1 MKIRTKILICYI
13 SAFTVTIILIG
24 YFMFNIITN
33 YIVKNTVNNL
43 IDSLNREIYLAED
56 NITDPEILLREYA
69 DNIALNLSG
78 NNIFVKLYDNKTLI
92 SHLEND
98 LDNLNNR
105 SKNNKIDVV
114 VENALNGSKVYK
126 VDRNVL
132 YLALP
137 IKFGNEII
145 GAVEYIYPLKNE
157 LMNIN
162 FIKMIFE
169 VFGLVSVIIIFLVS
183 FYISR
188 IITKPIKR
196 LDSAAENFSDGNFE
210 IIPIITKDEI
220 GNLTRT
226 FNQMAKIISKQIRD
240 IAIEKNKLNSV
251 LSGLSEGVIAFNEKR
266 DSIVFK
272 NQKVDELIG
281 ENIQNYIF
289 DIVDKTYKDKR
300 IIEELQVN
308 GKILN
313 IESFLCDG
321 YCIIVIKDVTLDK
334 ELIEKQKKFVSNI
347 SHELKTPITTIIGFI
362 QILKDGKKYDQDVL
376 NYLESEANK
385 LKKLVLEILELSRL
399 QSYELK
405 LQKKTVNLS
414 HMLLNI
420 CENINLKASKFDISI
435 KIKVQNGINVI
446 VDEDKVSQAIINILD
461 NAIKYSKPHQ
471 QIDVLLYKN
480 CNQDIVIEIKDH
492 GIGIPENEIC
502 HIFDRFYRAKN
513 ALSIGGNGLGLTIVK
528 EIIEKHGGKIEVVST
543 INSGST
549 FRMVLPQNS

>member
-1 MKIRTKILICYI
+1 MKIRIKILICYI

-196 LDSAAENFSDGNFE
+196 LDSAAKNFSDGNFE

>member
-1 MKIRTKILICYI
+1 
-13 SAFTVTIILIG
+13 
-24 YFMFNIITN
+24 
-33 YIVKNTVNNL
+33 
-43 IDSLNREIYLAED
+43 
-56 NITDPEILLREYA
+56 LLREYA

-196 LDSAAENFSDGNFE
+196 LDNAAKNFSDGNFE

-226 FNQMAKIISKQIRD
+226 FNQMAEIISKQIRD

-251 LSGLSEGVIAFNEKR
+251 LSGLSEGVIAFNEKK

-414 HMLLNI
+414 HMLLKI

-528 EIIEKHGGKIEVVST
+528 EIIEKHGGRIEVVST

-549 FRMVLPQNS
+549 FRMILPQNS

>member
-196 LDSAAENFSDGNFE
+196 LDSAAKNFSDGNFE